1 MVPMPMQQ
9 VLMVPVPVQQV
20 PMPVQQALTVSVLP
34 VPVMRLA
41 AMMGW
46 SLAISASIHQGLA
59 YALYA
64 PAE

>member
-1 MVPMPMQQ
+1 LALFRLGLSQLALPRLMMLPVPMQQ
-9 VLMVPVPVQQV
+9 
-20 PMPVQQALTVSVLP
+20 VLP

-46 SLAISASIHQGLA
+46 SLAISASIRPGLA

>member
-1 MVPMPMQQ
+1 MVLVPM
-9 VLMVPVPVQQV
+9 
-20 PMPVQQALTVSVLP
+20 QQALTVPVLP
-34 VPVMRLA
+34 VPVMRLT

-46 SLAISASIHQGLA
+46 SLAISESIHLGLA